1 MNTNSE
7 IINNEE
13 NINITGDHN
22 EEKEQCER
30 CGEYHCEE
38 DEEHEER
45 ELWESNTDG
54 KNICRR
60 CVREEDE
67 AEDGCERCGNA
78 QCSGKDCWE
87 ACSVCGEDVAE
98 HEYGGEAE
106 KCFITHHECCA
117 CKDYYD
123 ELNDD
128 GECPSCGH
136 WDGRMDNGKNGK
148 YK

>member
-1 MNTNSE
+1 MSTNNTNTKT
-7 IINNEE
+7 
-13 NINITGDHN
+13 NITGDHDH
-22 EEKEQCER
+22 EEKDCKCGWEEIHCKCGWVTGWAKKTGGGYDVKMGSADFVKKEFADGNWYVQCNVCAEK
-30 CGEYHCEE
+30 EE
-38 DEEHEER
+38 D
-45 ELWESNTDG
+45 
-54 KNICRR
+54 
-60 CVREEDE
+60 
-67 AEDGCERCGNA
+67 
-78 QCSGKDCWE
+78 E
-87 ACSVCGEDVAE
+87 ACSVCGEDTAE

-106 KCFITHHECCA
+106 KCFITHHECCV